1 MAGIGKPAQLVKNIV
16 EKGEYTL
23 YVFKRAKIV
32 AAKRFNLNSAAQSNL
47 IFVQEQD
54 DAYVAKNITAE
65 DIQTS
70 TVPIIGCSTIVGT
83 KNLCT
88 IFLVEEQ
95 LQGIC
100 QNLLNSYKKD
110 SILVI
115 WIIPCM

>member
-1 MAGIGKPAQLVKNIV
+1 M
-16 EKGEYTL
+16 
-23 YVFKRAKIV
+23 
-32 AAKRFNLNSAAQSNL
+32 
-47 IFVQEQD
+47 QEQD

-88 IFLVEEQ
+88 ICLVEEQ

-100 QNLLNSYKKD
+100 QNLLNSYNKRFNNSDFVITLHAAFGSKPEFWDDEDLIKYSTKVINDMFLIFLDKK
-110 SILVI
+110 
-115 WIIPCM
+115 